1 VCSLKKVVSIYIY
14 IYILQKVVRS
24 ASVGKLAPALDEFVR
39 DSIQR
44 QLSLSG
50 RKQSLNARGGGGG
63 VGGVG
68 GGGGGRKSI
77 RSLSDSDFWRYKNG
91 IKISF
96 SSSAILAMH

>member
-1 VCSLKKVVSIYIY
+1 M
-14 IYILQKVVRS
+14 YILQKVVRS

-44 QLSLSG
+44 QLSHSG
-50 RKQSLNARGGGGG
+50 RKHSLNARGGGGG
-63 VGGVG
+63 G
-68 GGGGGRKSI
+68 GGGPRKSL
-77 RSLSDSDFWRYKNG
+77 RTLSDSDFWRYKNG